1 MLIPL
6 ENNLP
11 KHKQYTCRL
20 EGRQICIEVRSIQPC
35 SMRWSLAAECCTICG
50 RVSGRHYIRL
60 CCHQQKPWIDAFTSC
75 STRLHGN
82 MRASLQEAAHNNQER
97 LTRNV
102 ALRQR
107 SEQTLDYCCCHT
119 PRTYG
124 VRIAYKCYRYR
135 SPGSSILQYNRAVFC
150 DQMAYSIQYFAPYA
164 HSVLDTT
171 VTLCVIIIPSY
182 SCIRSETLLK

>member
-35 SMRWSLAAECCTICG
+35 SMRWSLAADCCTICG

-75 STRLHGN
+75 STRLHDN

-97 LTRNV
+97 LTRNCCTPAEV
-102 ALRQR
+102 RVGIRPLLLSH
-107 SEQTLDYCCCHT
+107 SED
-119 PRTYG
+119 
-124 VRIAYKCYRYR
+124 
-135 SPGSSILQYNRAVFC
+135 
-150 DQMAYSIQYFAPYA
+150 
-164 HSVLDTT
+164 
-171 VTLCVIIIPSY
+171 
-182 SCIRSETLLK
+182 IRSTNCVQVLPVSQSQWQYTPVQQSSFL